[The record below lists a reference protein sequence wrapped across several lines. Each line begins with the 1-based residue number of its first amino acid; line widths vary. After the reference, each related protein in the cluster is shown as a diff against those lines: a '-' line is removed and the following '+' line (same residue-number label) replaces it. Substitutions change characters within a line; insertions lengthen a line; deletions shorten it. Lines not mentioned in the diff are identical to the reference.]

1 MTKRQKRVQKI
12 LELRER
18 HLDQSANQLTRARQL
33 AEQAERALEEQQ
45 RRTQEAIKEREE
57 MAQRPVT
64 AHEWIDSESW
74 RMRLGNQERVL
85 SEKAARAQ
93 VVVQKAHEEKVDWK
107 NVRGGLAKKLLKS
120 ELAAA
125 QAAFDSPDVYNLPEG
140 NTMWRVSN
148 AISWIAGSTEDA
160 DRKLELQRLA
170 GELVDGRKDAVEKEA
185 A

>member
-1 MTKRQKRVQKI
+1 MPSRASI
-12 LELRER
+12 
-18 HLDQSANQLTRARQL
+18 SALKDVVAGTLSPRKVEQLCAG
-33 AEQAERALEEQQ
+33 
-45 RRTQEAIKEREE
+45 I
-57 MAQRPVT
+57 
-64 AHEWIDSESW
+64 
-74 RMRLGNQERVL
+74 
-85 SEKAARAQ
+85 
-93 VVVQKAHEEKVDWK
+93 QKAHEEKVDWK

>member
-12 LELRER
+12 LEIREK

-45 RRTQEAIKEREE
+45 RRTQEANKEREE

-93 VVVQKAHEEKVDWK
+93 VVVQQYEETAKAIEAMAADLIEMQKRVEQETATIHCVI
-107 NVRGGLAKKLLKS
+107 G
-120 ELAAA
+120 ELRETA
-125 QAAFDSPDVYNLPEG
+125 QRARDEGKAAFENIERMSRMSQEVRATCEG
-140 NTMWRVSN
+140 IRL
-148 AISWIAGSTEDA
+148 
-160 DRKLELQRLA
+160 KLTPQ
-170 GELVDGRKDAVEKEA
+170 
-185 A
+185 

>member
-12 LELRER
+12 LEIRER
-18 HLDQSANQLTRARQL
+18 HLDQSANQLTQARQL

-93 VVVQKAHEEKVDWK
+93 VVVQQAHEEMLVARTEVKKIETWK
-107 NVRGGLAKKLLKS
+107 DNLIQS
-120 ELAAA
+120 EL
-125 QAAFDSPDVYNLPEG
+125 QASE
-140 NTMWRVSN
+140 
-148 AISWIAGSTEDA
+148 
-160 DRKLELQRLA
+160 
-170 GELVDGRKDAVEKEA
+170 RKDRRAEDEFAALRARMTKEGK
-185 A
+185 

>member
-1 MTKRQKRVQKI
+1 MWASSRREAPQSAPPPTNPMTKRQKRVQKI

-93 VVVQKAHEEKVDWK
+93 VVVQQAHEEMLVARTEVKKIVTWK
-107 NVRGGLAKKLLKS
+107 DNLIQS
-120 ELAAA
+120 EL
-125 QAAFDSPDVYNLPEG
+125 QASERKD
-140 NTMWRVSN
+140 RR
-148 AISWIAGSTEDA
+148 TEDEFA
-160 DRKLELQRLA
+160 ALRARMT
-170 GELVDGRKDAVEKEA
+170 KEGK
-185 A
+185 

>member
-12 LELRER
+12 LEIREK

-93 VVVQKAHEEKVDWK
+93 VVVQQAHEEMLVARTEVKKIETWK
-107 NVRGGLAKKLLKS
+107 DNLIQS
-120 ELAAA
+120 EL
-125 QAAFDSPDVYNLPEG
+125 QASERKD
-140 NTMWRVSN
+140 RR
-148 AISWIAGSTEDA
+148 TEDEFA
-160 DRKLELQRLA
+160 ALRARMT
-170 GELVDGRKDAVEKEA
+170 KEGK
-185 A
+185 